1 MEHPGP
7 QIEAPKASEIHVWR
21 IELRADNPRREARVA
36 LGRILA
42 TALGEP
48 EPPALVAGEN
58 GKPRLAVEPGRLSF
72 NLSHSGALA
81 LVALAPGGVDIG
93 VDVERLKERR
103 DLARLAARWLPEA
116 DARAVAAVPAADQ
129 AAVFYPAWTRHE
141 ARVKCTGVGLAGEP
155 PGPEVTAVQVEID
168 DGYAAAVAIGGGY
181 GRGLPPVIWTNARQ
195 AGFGM
200 KWVELLLKKP
210 TESQNAHDSGRSFQ
224 ENQSTCLRSSLR
236 RFASRNL

>member
-1 MEHPGP
+1 MPTAPPPPTELEV
-7 QIEAPKASEIHVWR
+7 QIWR
-21 IELRADNPRREARVA
+21 IELGPAGGRPAARAA

-42 TALGEP
+42 DALGEP
-48 EPPALVAGEN
+48 EAPSLVADEN
-58 GKPRLAVEPGRLSF
+58 GKPRLAAEPGRLAF
-72 NLSHSGALA
+72 NLSHSGGLA
-81 LVALAPGGVDIG
+81 LVALAPGGIDVG
-93 VDVERLKERR
+93 VDVERIKERR
-103 DLARLAARWLPEA
+103 DLARLAARWLPES
-116 DARAVAAVPAADQ
+116 DAATVAAVPHAEQ

-155 PGPEVTAVQVEID
+155 PGDEVTALQVEID

-200 KWVELLLKKP
+200 KWVELPLNRP

-224 ENQSTCLRSSLR
+224 ENQSTCFRSSR
-236 RFASRNL
+236 ARFASRYL